1 MGSNDKDNVHFGGF
15 LVLEESHA
23 RQCSE
28 ALPLLV
34 GYQSLLVLTKLGYST
49 NKNEDLY
56 RSANGIIFDPLT
68 QEKAWEIVDEI
79 LGRSTGATSVRLE
92 IGVVFE
98 KILQESQ
105 KPTRRENLSARILRF
120 LTSFRIW

>member
-23 RQCSE
+23 RQRSE

-56 RSANGIIFDPLT
+56 RSANGIIFDPPT
-68 QEKAWEIVDEI
+68 REKAWEIVDEI